1 MARRKLDN
9 YLRVV
14 RKRSGVSQREL
25 GFLLGAH
32 QGESV
37 SRYEHG
43 DRLPSFDALVAYE
56 MIFGTRACD
65 LFPNR
70 CEKIEKN
77 VQARVRKLVTK
88 LAKQPQTSRRQHTIA
103 RLKHIIEERD
113 YRDEQRHA
121 A

>member
-9 YLRVV
+9 YLRVA
-14 RKRSGVSQREL
+14 RKHNGLSQCEL

-43 DRLPSFDALVAYE
+43 DRLPGFDALVAYE
-56 MIFGTRACD
+56 MIFGRGICD

-70 CEKIEKN
+70 CERIEKN
-77 VQARVRKLVTK
+77 VSARVRKLVAK
-88 LAKQPQTSRRQHTIA
+88 LERQPPTSRRRHTIA
-103 RLKHIIEERD
+103 RLKHVTDGDYQDEEP
-113 YRDEQRHA
+113 QA